1 MVSIASVDRLEPFIE
16 QPFYISVGGEV
27 CIRWIINK
35 VDQKNPHKNIHVTTL
50 FTNNELYFCYLK
62 KVLESLFKIQQ
73 IKKSTSFFRILF
85 VELFF
90 HS

>member
-35 VDQKNPHKNIHVTTL
+35 VDQKKNPTKT
-50 FTNNELYFCYLK
+50 YM
-62 KVLESLFKIQQ
+62 
-73 IKKSTSFFRILF
+73 
-85 VELFF
+85 
-90 HS
+90 